1 MNGLISWFARNSVAA
16 NLLMVGILAA
26 GILSV
31 GVLKQEVFPE
41 INSGVITIT
50 VPYLG
55 AAPEEVESAVCQ
67 RIEEKIQ
74 DLEGIKRIRSTAAEG
89 VGTVVVE
96 LLPDADQRE
105 ALDDVKARVDSI
117 DTFPAEA
124 EKPVIEEL
132 TLRRQVINVAVFGEA
147 SEPVIKRLAEQV
159 RDDLLAIPGITQVQL
174 AAARPYEIS
183 IEVSEGVLQRH
194 GLTFDEVAQAV
205 RRSSLDLP
213 GGSIRTEGG
222 EILLRATG
230 QAYRGRQFEDLVLRT
245 RADGSR
251 LLLGDVARVVDGF
264 AETDQSARF
273 DGHPAVLVQVF
284 RVGEQSALEVSDQVK
299 DYVRDAQAG
308 LPEGIRL
315 TTWQDDTVVLRS
327 RLSLMLRN
335 GRAGLFLVFLV
346 LALFL
351 KLRLAGWV
359 ALGIPVSFLGA
370 LWAMSVMDLSINLIS
385 LFAFIIVLGIVVDD
399 AIVVG

>member
-147 SEPVIKRLAEQV
+147 SRL
-159 RDDLLAIPGITQVQL
+159 
-174 AAARPYEIS
+174 
-183 IEVSEGVLQRH
+183 
-194 GLTFDEVAQAV
+194 FD
-205 RRSSLDLP
+205 S
-213 GGSIRTEGG
+213 
-222 EILLRATG
+222 
-230 QAYRGRQFEDLVLRT
+230 
-245 RADGSR
+245 
-251 LLLGDVARVVDGF
+251 
-264 AETDQSARF
+264 
-273 DGHPAVLVQVF
+273 
-284 RVGEQSALEVSDQVK
+284 
-299 DYVRDAQAG
+299 
-308 LPEGIRL
+308 
-315 TTWQDDTVVLRS
+315 
-327 RLSLMLRN
+327 
-335 GRAGLFLVFLV
+335 
-346 LALFL
+346 
-351 KLRLAGWV
+351 
-359 ALGIPVSFLGA
+359 
-370 LWAMSVMDLSINLIS
+370 
-385 LFAFIIVLGIVVDD
+385 
-399 AIVVG
+399 